1 MRCPICGMA
10 MTEYEKKTFY
20 NRCADCYSDVWSAKN
35 IAKKGD
41 KQQVENVIKIFKEMR
56 RKEHDP
62 YIKDSY
68 NCAIN
73 SYKRQLKEM
82 KRGEANENT
91 NENNGIGNEHPKC

>member
-1 MRCPICGMA
+1 MRCPVCGNH
-10 MTEYEKKTFY
+10 MTEYEKKTFDD
-20 NRCADCYSDVWSAKN
+20 RCADCYSDVWAAKN
-35 IAKKGD
+35 IANKGD

-56 RKEHDP
+56 RKEHDEL
-62 YIKDSY
+62 IKNSY

-91 NENNGIGNEHPKC
+91 NENNRVGREHPKR

>member
-10 MTEYEKKTFY
+10 MTEYEKKTFD

-35 IAKKGD
+35 IGSKGD
-41 KQQVENVIKIFKEMR
+41 IQQVENVIKIFKELR
-56 RKEHDP
+56 KKEHDP

-73 SYKRQLKEM
+73 SYKRQLKEI
-82 KRGEANENT
+82 KKGESDEDKHKDNRT
-91 NENNGIGNEHPKC
+91 GGTY